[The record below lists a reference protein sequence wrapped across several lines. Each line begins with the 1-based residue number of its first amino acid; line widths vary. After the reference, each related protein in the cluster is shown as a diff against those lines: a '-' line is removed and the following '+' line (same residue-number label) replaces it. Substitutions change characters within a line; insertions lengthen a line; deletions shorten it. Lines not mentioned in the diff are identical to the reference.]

1 MDSALSPYERAYGIK
16 LSSRPAGRQP
26 RDIYNPLI
34 DDQAEKSLLRDI
46 GGVATGGLSM
56 FGSALDLPGSMVRDT
71 LSLFGNNPQNP
82 FDQLLTPFSPDNRIS
97 GRDLMR
103 SYGMV
108 GNKDTWGNFAT
119 GLAAEMALDPLT
131 YLTLGGSAVLTGA
144 GKGAKAGG
152 TLAKGI
158 GNQIRAGQRGLFAA
172 TLPFSEKGIQVGT
185 GKAAARIGDVL
196 SGTADAIKFGN
207 IPGTPY
213 SPGRAFTS
221 IMNPAARGVENAP
234 VQRHALGPLREA
246 TEAARM
252 DAGRT
257 MGEIGG
263 RLAESALDWSD
274 PGVASRARSV
284 MEHDAWTTLASQKGP
299 NLSPDQYTAL
309 NQHLDDFY
317 QRTGKW
323 DDSAVTRETRN
334 WLADQG
340 LGGHRAVATRSV
352 TTEFLKENA
361 DILGDAP
368 TMESMQKFR
377 RENEFLLENALEV
390 GLDKHVMA
398 DAFVRHAH
406 RKTPTMRREFGA
418 KGVNKSREFGVQR
431 AEDIGRQEIL
441 KNIPGG
447 SKTIEKVAMDPV
459 IGQAIDKAVEWN
471 LGPDAIAKL
480 IAKYHPEFNAGTQIR
495 RAIGPPTQ
503 AGVFPTALTPKVRP
517 VSAIDTF
524 TGKPRDMPATME
536 TLTKFS
542 KWLMEQP
549 RALREVGIF
558 PNNPF
563 FDSGA
568 GHKNLADSVAV
579 GKETIKFLAQGA
591 DAGITFHKTPTPD
604 TIAISELLDSLG
616 MGGKTGKGRR
626 IALEEIRKAA
636 VANYQ
641 ELAKQVPAGPARNKF
656 LADNAEAWS
665 KLDDTMR
672 VDRHV
677 ASALQKYT
685 DGFRS
690 PEQVGKFVQ
699 GLDSYTNLF
708 KLGVTGLWPAYHV
721 RNLLSSQWQNVVA
734 GNWSGR
740 SVGDA
745 YRMINGGM
753 IEDAAQ
759 IAPLRRILEMEGR
772 PLTSVEATKLIRE
785 LAAST
790 ELIGRYEG
798 LASDLAGATPEMKIG
813 TLEDLTAPLP
823 GQHPFRAGDVVSEF
837 IGTAPGTTWDP
848 RKMSLRGV
856 AGATDTTIPPV
867 KATES
872 VGHFVESLA
881 RLSPFIHKL
890 RRIPTMAKGEALD
903 KRQLLKLIRDAAD
916 EVGASQVQYGSRH
929 FAPIERDVFKR
940 AIPFYSFSSRM
951 LPWMLRELAEKPG
964 GRLAQTIRASV
975 SAKDPNEIMPEYV
988 AETAAIPVAGGPL
1001 EALLGTPKDGGQRF
1015 VTGFG
1020 LAHEDPLAFFG
1031 KGLGGGLLEVL
1042 SRSNPLVKAPLQLAT
1057 GQSFFQQGPLGGRP
1071 LEDLDPTIGRT
1082 IANLTGQENAV
1093 RYPGDR
1099 QVEALLE
1106 TLPISRAATTLRTWS
1121 DPRKGIGAKIANTAT
1136 GIRAADVSPHTQD
1149 ALYREQMK
1157 AYEKRNLGARTFE
1170 TTYTPDYIK
1179 ERMTPE
1185 QLEFTKRLEL
1195 MKRELVRRRQVRKA
1209 EDAKE
1214 RTPGV
1219 VRIP

>member
-1 MDSALSPYERAYGIK
+1 MANPYFRDPLADLESRYGIP
-16 LSSRPAGRQP
+16 LRSRPARQP
-26 RDIYNPLI
+26 RDIYNPLV
-34 DDQAEKSLLRDI
+34 DDETEKSLLRDI

-172 TLPFSEKGIQVGT
+172 TLPFSEKGIQYGT
-185 GKAAARIGDVL
+185 GKTAARIGDVL
-196 SGTADAIKFGN
+196 SGTSDAIKFGN

-221 IMNPAARGVENAP
+221 IMNPAARGVENAA

-263 RLAESALDWSD
+263 RLADSALDWTD

-317 QRTGKW
+317 QRTGRW
-323 DDSAVTRETRN
+323 DDAAVTRETRN

-340 LGGHRAVATRSV
+340 LGGAGSVATRSM
-352 TTEFLKENA
+352 TPDFLAQHA
-361 DILGDAP
+361 DIMGDAP
-368 TMESMQKFR
+368 TMESMQKWR
-377 RENEFLLENALEV
+377 GRSTFLLENAKEIGLE
-390 GLDKHVMA
+390 KHVLD
-398 DAFVRHAH
+398 DAFIQYATRH
-406 RKTPTMRREFGA
+406 TPTMRREFGA
-418 KGVNKSREFGVQR
+418 KGVNKSREFGVAR
-431 AEDIGRQEIL
+431 AEDIGRQEVV

-459 IGQAIDKAVEWN
+459 IGQAIDKAVEWD

-480 IAKYHPEFNAGTQIR
+480 IAKYHPEFDAGT
-495 RAIGPPTQ
+495 RAT
-503 AGVFPTALTPKVRP
+503 LTGKVRP
-517 VSAIDTF
+517 SLADT
-524 TGKPRDMPATME
+524 PQMQ

-549 RALREVGIF
+549 KPLREAGIF

-563 FDSGA
+563 FDAGA
-568 GHKNLADSVAV
+568 GLKNLEDSLAV

-616 MGGKTGKGRR
+616 MGGKTEKGQR

-745 YRMINGGM
+745 YRMIHGGM
-753 IEDAAQ
+753 IEDAAK
-759 IAPLRRILEMEGR
+759 IEPLRRILQMEGR
-772 PLTSVEATKLIRE
+772 PITSAEATKLIRE

-790 ELIGRYEG
+790 DLVGRFEG

-837 IGTAPGTTWDP
+837 IGTAPGTTWNP

-890 RRIPTMAKGEALD
+890 RRMTTTANGKALD
-903 KRQLLKLIRDAAD
+903 KAQILKLIRDAAD

-929 FAPIERDVFKR
+929 FAPIERDFFKR

-1031 KGLGGGLLEVL
+1031 KGFGGGLLEVL

-1082 IANLTGQENAV
+1082 IANLTNQENAV